1 MITADLRSCA
11 RCRQEKRFFDNL
23 IWLNTKEAS
32 EYLRISIGSLKNFVY
47 RGVITPRKLGRL
59 NRFRKDELDRLLE
72 SSQLG
77 GRNAAV

>member
-1 MITADLRSCA
+1 MIKTNKRSCSQ
-11 RCRQEKRFFDNL
+11 CGQENWLFDNL

-59 NRFRKDELDRLLE
+59 NRFKRDELDRLLE

-77 GRNAAV
+77 GRNATV

>member
-1 MITADLRSCA
+1 MVKTSVNPVCSQ
-11 RCRQEKRFFDNL
+11 CGEQRFFDNS

-59 NRFRKDELDRLLE
+59 NRFKRDELDRLLE
-72 SSQLG
+72 RSQIG
-77 GRNAAV
+77 GNNAAI